1 MSVTEKVYNKA
12 INNKVVDFGAK
23 LVGYT
28 FFGLLIDQAIKA
40 KGLIGNQLEK
50 LITSETATAAINSAN
65 ETNATLGDVVYT
77 TLNYG
82 QYPLIGLATIL
93 SIAAFNNF
101 MTKAANA
108 PLVDIMKYN
117 ARGGQTE

>member
-23 LVGYT
+23 IVGYT
-28 FFGLLIDQAIKA
+28 AFGFLIDQAIKV

-50 LITSETATAAINSAN
+50 LLTSETATAAINSAN
-65 ETNATLGDVVYT
+65 EANHTLGDGAYAV
-77 TLNYG
+77 LNHG
-82 QYPLIGLATIL
+82 QYPLIGLATVL
-93 SIAAFNNF
+93 SIAAFNSF

-117 ARGGQTE
+117 TRGGQTE